1 MESLQGLLFSLLMKC
16 LSMIK
21 AYISVN
27 NLANGSVGSGQSVNK
42 AAEVE
47 SSNAGDEVLAPIN
60 GAICNSEENELPLVG
75 DYVGMGGPD
84 AVPLETQ
91 GAFEK
96 PDGAGNLLDELF
108 MSPTETQLLS
118 VRRAFTNLEM

>member
-1 MESLQGLLFSLLMKC
+1 MKPLQGALFFYLLC
-16 LSMIK
+16 LDVIK

-27 NLANGSVGSGQSVNK
+27 NLANGSVGSSQTANK
-42 AAEVE
+42 PAEVA

-108 MSPTETQLLS
+108 MSPTEMQLLS
-118 VRRAFTNLEM
+118 VRRAFTNLEK